1 MYSALRGEFS
11 DVDGPDKLTMFCA
24 KVYSSATGSVPGLIA
39 STIFNALPISMIV
52 IGVQKLD
59 ECPAQPYIPIWMII
73 TGAIFIAR
81 YLADIGVRIGKVLC
95 KLDEY
100 HGNVYL
106 NPVDWLFAGIF
117 AITLCVGTYWVYS
130 TSADVQLTMREYSDY
145 CDRILYGM
153 AFVIVCIFCSIIAL
167 FSLCCCGCCVYVLYK

>member
-1 MYSALRGEFS
+1 LIGEASLF
-11 DVDGPDKLTMFCA
+11 A
-24 KVYSSATGSVPGLIA
+24 KFRVPGLIA

-73 TGAIFIAR
+73 TGAIFI
-81 YLADIGVRIGKVLC
+81 
-95 KLDEY
+95 LDEY

-117 AITLCVGTYWVYS
+117 AITLCVGEFTPKS
-130 TSADVQLTMREYSDY
+130 TRVNEVLLEYSDY
-145 CDRILYGM
+145 CDRFLYGM